1 MWVNIFDIGWLL
13 LILVVMGLLI
23 QIRLFHARGRKVA
36 GYCSSRDKIWIRRP
50 ITTRINNSQ
59 PISNMFTHIMF

>member
-23 QIRLFHARGRKVA
+23 QIL
-36 GYCSSRDKIWIRRP
+36 SRDE
-50 ITTRINNSQ
+50 Q
-59 PISNMFTHIMF
+59 